1 MAFSGLSTNKLFTP
15 NLLGEDISEIIATL
29 APYEAPL
36 LNWLGDGGSFATNT
50 KHEFIEDF
58 LRPRYIIASVAI
70 NSVSTATYVGV
81 NGFGEA
87 LTVGTLLEN
96 ESAAPEIMQVT
107 SVLSANTINVNRNYD
122 GVGVGSLV
130 VGASLF
136 VRWPA
141 AEEGHE
147 HSGVHVT
154 RLGVRQANTVGYFNV
169 EIGATGTALAATALG
184 GDTYEDSRAKR
195 MQETPGLLEAEVV
208 RGVLNAS
215 NSLGSSTLTRTMKGL
230 RGWITAISSQVAA
243 TSFAAD
249 PHLYIGNVWEQV
261 FQAGASSSES
271 WAIVAGRTFFR
282 NISDMNDT
290 HTYDTNQA
298 EMFKRV
304 IRTYEG
310 AFGQGV
316 VILSRA
322 LPATELM
329 LIPRERVR
337 VVPLQSRNFVYKEMG
352 VSGDNTKGMI
362 VGEYTVEVH
371 HPEAM
376 ARLRV

>member
-15 NLLGEDISEIIATL
+15 NLVGEDISEIIRTL
-29 APYEAPL
+29 SPYEAPL
-36 LNWLGDGGSFATNT
+36 LDWLGDGSGFATSP
-50 KHEFIEDF
+50 KHEYIEDF
-58 LRPRYIIASVAI
+58 MRPRYVIASVAV
-70 NSVSTATYVGV
+70 NSVDTATYIGL
-81 NGFGEA
+81 NALAEG

-96 ESAAPEIMQVT
+96 EGAAPEIMQVT
-107 SVLSANTINVNRNYD
+107 SILSANTVNVNRNYD
-122 GVGVGSLV
+122 GAGVGSVV
-130 VGASLF
+130 VGSSLF

-147 HSGVHVT
+147 HSGVHTT
-154 RLGVRQANTVGYFNV
+154 RLGVRRANTVGYFNV
-169 EIGATGTALAATALG
+169 EIGATGTAMAASTLG
-184 GDTYEDSRAKR
+184 GDTYETSRAKR
-195 MQETPGLLEAEVV
+195 LQETPALLEAEVV

-215 NSLGSSTLTRTMKGL
+215 NSLGSTTLTRTMKGL
-230 RGWITAISSQVAA
+230 RGWISTINSTVAA

-249 PHLYIGNVWEQV
+249 PHLYIGNIWEQV
-261 FQAGASSSES
+261 FQQGASASES

-282 NISDMNDT
+282 NISDLNDT
-290 HTYDTNQA
+290 HTYDSQQTDL
-298 EMFKRV
+298 FRRV
-304 IRTYEG
+304 VRTYEG

-337 VVPLQSRNFVYKEMG
+337 VVPLQGRNFTYREMG
-352 VSGDNTKGMI
+352 ATGDNTKGMI
-362 VGEYTVEVH
+362 IGEYTCEVH
-371 HPEAM
+371 HPNAM

>member
-15 NLLGEDISEIIATL
+15 NLIGEDISEIIKTL
-29 APYEAPL
+29 APYEAPFL
-36 LNWLGDGGSFATNT
+36 DWLGDSEAFATST
-50 KHEFIEDF
+50 KHEFVEDF

-70 NSVSTATYVGV
+70 NSVDTATYVGV
-81 NGFGEA
+81 NGTGEQ

-96 ESAAPEIMQVT
+96 ESAAPEVVQINSIV
-107 SVLSANTINVNRNYD
+107 SANTINVTRNYD
-122 GVGVGSLV
+122 GSGVGSLV
-130 VGASLF
+130 AGANLF

-147 HSGVHVT
+147 HSGVNT
-154 RLGVRQANTVGYFNV
+154 TKLGVRRANTVGYFNV
-169 EIGATGTALAATALG
+169 EIAASGTALTAGTLG
-184 GDTYEDSRAKR
+184 AESYEQIRAKR
-195 MQETPGLLEAEVV
+195 LQETPGILEAEVV

-230 RGWITAISSQVAA
+230 RGWITDINSQVVA

-261 FQAGASSSES
+261 YHAGASTSEN
-271 WAIVAGRTFFR
+271 WAIVAGRTCFR

-290 HTYDTNQA
+290 HTYDTNA
-298 EMFKRV
+298 SELFKRV

-316 VILSRA
+316 CILSRA
-322 LPATELM
+322 LPAAELM
-329 LIPRERVR
+329 LVPRERVR
-337 VVPLQSRNFVYKEMG
+337 VVPYRSFSYSEMG
-352 VSGDNTKGMI
+352 TTGDNRKGMI
-362 VGEYTVEVH
+362 IGEYTVEVH

-376 ARLRV
+376 ARIRANA